1 MCHAPFLGPRL
12 DCLVSTRRERTMRM
26 GVGVVIGIIIGV
38 ILAIWV
44 VAQIIGGIF

>member
-1 MCHAPFLGPRL
+1 MCHAAIFGRRS
-12 DCLVSTRRERTMRM
+12 DCLDSTRRERTMRM